1 MHHLLLWF
9 RNYPLLWKK
18 LYSIFE
24 PAIYDIFPSHRYG
37 HLLVKITFEFIYI
50 LLYFKFIVCVF
61 PVIETMSIQTELL
74 ESHKKN
80 SLATFRITGKSLLNI
95 STAKKL
101 IFCFLRSDIE
111 IVMFLEFHVK
121 PNNSPHFVN
130 KSLMLA

>member
-1 MHHLLLWF
+1 MHHLLLRF
-9 RNYPLLWKK
+9 HNYPLLWKK

-24 PAIYDIFPSHRYG
+24 PPIYDIFPSHRYG
-37 HLLVKITFEFIYI
+37 YLFVKITFEFIYI
-50 LLYFKFIVCVF
+50 SLYFKFIVCVF

-95 STAKKL
+95 FTAKKL

-111 IVMFLEFHVK
+111 IAMFLEFQVK